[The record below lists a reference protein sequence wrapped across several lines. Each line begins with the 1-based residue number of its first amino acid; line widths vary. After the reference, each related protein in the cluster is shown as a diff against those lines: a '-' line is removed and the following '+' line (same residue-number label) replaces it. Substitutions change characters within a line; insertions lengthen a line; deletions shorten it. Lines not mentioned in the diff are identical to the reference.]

1 MSCYL
6 WTAFMLRSAGT
17 LAMLAGLIALLV
29 GTMARAHAYPVPRFV
44 RTESGTLRCIIKMES
59 VACEASG
66 PGSTGFSQAPIA
78 RAESQCH
85 SPPCPGV
92 IHFDMAQVTASGTFS
107 WSAGDIAGGG
117 TPEDQVL
124 RNGET
129 VQILGWAIESRQDGP
144 QFTKSG
150 TGHGMFVS
158 IDNVRP
164 F

>member
-1 MSCYL
+1 
-6 WTAFMLRSAGT
+6 
-17 LAMLAGLIALLV
+17 
-29 GTMARAHAYPVPRFV
+29 
-44 RTESGTLRCIIKMES
+44 
-59 VACEASG
+59 
-66 PGSTGFSQAPIA
+66 
-78 RAESQCH
+78 
-85 SPPCPGV
+85 
-92 IHFDMAQVTASGTFS
+92 MAQVTASGTFS